1 MLYYAFSE
9 RLKHVIS
16 KLTKLPQKMYM
27 WKNTG
32 NPKMKNLKPLN
43 ELLSSYFEQ
52 FLIFF
57 FQKMSHI
64 VVYKDFDRKL
74 FNAFLNEI

>member
-1 MLYYAFSE
+1 
-9 RLKHVIS
+9 
-16 KLTKLPQKMYM
+16 M

-43 ELLSSYFEQ
+43 ELLPSYFEQ